1 MTNLDNNSIIGITA
15 LLVHAAKIDEIYSDH
30 EKELIKDFIKSY
42 LKNEDGNDILKK
54 AEEIEKDSNQLLNF
68 TKIIKEK
75 DTEVKSD
82 IIEHLWKIII
92 SDNKIDQYESNLIR
106 RICGLIYFPDKMSAE
121 IKLRILKNK

>member
-92 SDNKIDQYESNLIR
+92 SDNKVDQYESNLMR
-106 RICGLIYFPDKMSAE
+106 RICGLIYFSDNMCAE
-121 IKLRILKNK
+121 IKLKLLNKK